1 MIPTL
6 PSLLAEEIITTWVLR
21 QSRAWWVHRDSS
33 EQLWGF
39 SRLWGRGARPA
50 YFKHSQAQ
58 SIEESILS
66 SDGYSKVPEM
76 NGLELVV
83 NFIEGLENVNRRPRC
98 EQALVLVLIL
108 VLFWAT
114 DRWLLVCPNMPKGE
128 WEVSGSPLSTFLVGS
143 SSLMFVGFLVCLFFR
158 TLYLFF
164 FLKVLRFSY
173 CTFTLMGSPSMDEGR
188 GVFQYPTFSYP
199 TYPYC
204 TDNMSVY
211 LEDPAFA

>member
-164 FLKVLRFSY
+164 FPKSFKIFLLHFHPNGESFNGWGTRSLSV
-173 CTFTLMGSPSMDEGR
+173 
-188 GVFQYPTFSYP
+188 
-199 TYPYC
+199 PYFFLP
-204 TDNMSVY
+204 Y
-211 LEDPAFA
+211 LSLLHR